1 MQKLLALTEKEKEK
15 EKTIEKFNSKLSSK
29 LAAAATA
36 KSWSDLLPIMKDIYS
51 FLKIN
56 NTYNF
61 DKIVDKL
68 LLGKRLAQSLNPE
81 CPGGLH
87 EVTLDVYEILLKNI
101 MTQNN
106 NKLMENL
113 HVYAY
118 GLFPFFPNATI
129 PNKQKFLEKIVKGVF
144 YKLNRTELKLCLPG
158 LLSSL
163 IPGLDDNNE
172 DTTKFIYSSFNELV
186 KIDKRNFFGVYWML
200 LLRCKHLRNSGIKYL
215 LENTTKYKDI
225 SDENKKNE
233 VLENEFP
240 NINTTVINA
249 LCEIIKEPEVPL
261 LRNGMDFIT
270 SRLPLTKDNT
280 MLTDEAK
287 ITLINGALFLLVK
300 NEASTVR
307 RLKNWILG
315 LMNQDDEPDYEN
327 DDMKYKLGLVIKAF
341 ENIFKQD
348 KNLDRNFIKD
358 NILIFERFLDLEEEF
373 VTPILSNTSYLVL
386 KAVVNYWEKNFDS
399 QEGIVGDPI
408 IAYIIK
414 FFNKKNFFESLW
426 NSLASNII
434 KVTNSENLN
443 DLNID
448 ETLSP
453 LKFCLYYM
461 EIKTNE
467 ERVKYYIPII
477 DNILNLINKIPINRD
492 QFKNIKKIILIA
504 LAYIKSLQ
512 EKKFHQNEEDDH
524 LKNIADELKNK
535 ESNNFW
541 TLMESPTIRKSVMVE
556 INNEI
561 NNVDQNNEDI
571 ITDVYQ
577 INDEFNLNSILNYDK
592 NILDNLSKDIIKFQE
607 YFIGILNLFLNT
619 ENTEGK
625 INPITR
631 ADIAF
636 FRQIS
641 ELTIRLQEYSQTE
654 ENEIPKWVKYLEK
667 IIFNFNIN
675 NNDNLLQIEATN
687 ILLDLNLS
695 FNNKDD
701 KSIYTKIRN
710 NFKSDEIDE
719 NIIDIAPITEI
730 RKNMKVNNNCYE
742 LLLAKFYLLT
752 NKQIHMNNNM
762 QILFKIYNFD
772 KNKFA
777 DIIND
782 TINTTEN
789 LYENIRL
796 FSNFWKSVNENYQEH
811 NLFKKETIFKMIDFL
826 EDKNPTLRHLS
837 KTWLNQANQCFD
849 KIIDPILMEL
859 LNKTILCEFKKEK
872 NFEKSE
878 FTKEFAIN
886 EILDSLTKLK
896 NIIINSQIMTF
907 FKIKELKTEIFNL
920 IKFEKYNVKKMNYL
934 QTIICISL
942 LYIKTKAKDNL
953 KEDFIKDVFVINT
966 TSTEF
971 LEFLLKNI
979 NDYDFLIENT
989 NLINNIILHTLM
1001 KSLDEK
1007 DEVMSVQ
1014 LLDVLKSLYFNY
1026 PLQAF
1031 KNSKKNETY
1040 IELLLNSDLEKV
1052 IKEGLAFEHFYLREH
1067 FISFTKKLVESFFNA
1082 IGIENKLELRKF
1094 YQSCNR
1100 FIEPLSNMLE
1110 KKVVLENKIKIDT
1123 EKFSHYD
1130 SKNSMIVYKNY
1141 CEEYKEYKTYDEG
1154 EVLSILKGINDILF
1168 NCFKNQIQEKNKELA
1183 TDKGITFFYIPITFI
1198 KKKTVR
1204 QNDFQ
1209 NWPEH
1214 KKKLIND
1221 TKSNNA
1227 FVSFFTTAFDFVDEN
1242 PNAEIKDMSTD
1253 LYHSQILNLLNSF
1266 LSIWINQSDS
1276 YERFDYCLNSN
1287 GILAYNNSDPFK
1299 NLNISQISEAFK
1311 NIKENSIKSAIIQI
1325 STQLFITDSIK
1336 FIENILGLWTKDY
1349 NDDGINK
1356 NKDKQ
1361 LKLSIIELLIAMNIP
1376 LDIILFCVGFYL
1388 QKTFENNNTKKT
1400 YVKSK
1405 PDKCYITP
1413 LEVSVREAKIFHF
1426 IYSYIL
1432 LNPNTITKRT
1442 EEKKMKITEIWK
1454 EIINIMNNTL
1464 NESKIL
1470 NSYCWLYEILFI
1482 TARKY
1487 SLNNIEAREIKNGIE
1502 NIFNNLTTKLTDA
1515 VFAQKYDSK
1524 YINDSKLTLP
1534 YLPHLYTNI
1543 TKELYKEDDLYHKN
1557 LEGGKSGNLNR
1568 KTSLKHTLTN
1578 DSTDKKLA
1586 LFKSVSD
1593 EAPNVRSKTLLT
1605 HSVIQNT
1612 KTQLIKHDETPTN
1625 VNKFYLHLVKIP
1637 KTSNEF
1643 DTDKD
1648 NLVNKEKLNTFYKL
1662 IAFITL
1668 KENFYPLI
1676 RLIFEDNIKIV
1687 AKYYNDIISKLLD
1700 LIRKTK
1706 SSKGEG
1712 NFLSEFSHQFLAD
1725 LMEKSP
1731 DNTIA
1736 CGKDALIEHIKSP
1749 ILFEGTLGEL
1759 RDWRNI
1765 LKILSEKYKD
1775 ILKDLIKDMS
1785 DKNIFVKK
1793 TAEEKSQILRRISF
1807 VIYSCENDKFTENF
1821 ALIKSKAKKLLS
1833 DLTTDN
1839 DLEREIFLLLRM
1851 LFLRFSHDAV
1861 MQMIRDL
1868 WPIIFSELVKNI
1880 DTYIKASKGDF
1891 KLVIEPIKFLELLS
1905 LVNIEEFSLYQW
1917 IFLMDTFDIKDCDVR
1932 NNSSL
1937 CKFLMVDSQNL
1948 FKPMIYTILKDDILN
1963 LNEKVITGSKKAK
1976 NTLIIDA
1983 DNNTKFKNQ
1992 LYQFFY
1998 SIGDMNSFKVEPD
2011 FDQFAE
2017 NIEKD
2022 FMGKTEEKKQKK

>member
-1 MQKLLALTEKEKEK
+1 MQKILAVIEKDKER

-29 LAAAATA
+29 LSAAATA

-61 DKIVDKL
+61 DKITNKL
-68 LLGKRLAQSLNPE
+68 LLGKRLAQTLNPE

-101 MTQNN
+101 MAQNQ

-129 PNKQKFLEKIVKGVF
+129 SNKQKFLEKIVKGVF
-144 YKLNRTELKLCLPG
+144 YNLNRTELKLCLPG

-172 DTTKFIYSSFNELV
+172 NTTKFIYSSFNELV
-186 KIDKRNFFGVYWML
+186 KLDKRNFFGVYWML

-225 SDENKKNE
+225 SDEDKKNE

-249 LCEIIKEPEVPL
+249 LCEIIKQPEVPL
-261 LRNGMDFIT
+261 LRDGMDFIS
-270 SRLPLTKDNT
+270 SRLPLSKDNT

-287 ITLINGALFLLVK
+287 ITLINGAFYLLVK

-315 LMNQDDEPDYEN
+315 LVNQDDDVDYES

-348 KNLDRNFIKD
+348 KNLDMKFIKD

-373 VTPILSNTSYLVL
+373 VNPILSSISYLVL
-386 KAVVNYWEKNFDS
+386 KAVVNYWEKNYDS
-399 QEGIVGDPI
+399 LEGIVGDPI
-408 IAYIIK
+408 ISYIIK
-414 FFNKKNFFESLW
+414 FFNKKNFFETLW
-426 NSLASNII
+426 NSLASNVI
-434 KVTNSENLN
+434 KVTNTENFK
-443 DLNID
+443 DINID

-453 LKFCLYYM
+453 LKFCLLYM

-467 ERVKYYIPII
+467 ERMKYYIPII

-492 QFKNIKKIILIA
+492 QFKDIKKIILIA

-512 EKKFHQNEEDDH
+512 EKKFQKNEKEEP
-524 LKNIADELKNK
+524 LKNKKDELKKK
-535 ESNNFW
+535 ESSDSW
-541 TLMESPTIRKSVMVE
+541 TLMESPTLKNSVMVE

-561 NNVDQNNEDI
+561 NDVDQDAEEQ

-577 INDEFNLNSILNYDK
+577 INDEFSLNSLLNYDK
-592 NILDNLSKDIIKFQE
+592 NILDSLSNNIIKYQE
-607 YFIGILNLFLNT
+607 YYIGILNLFLNT
-619 ENTEGK
+619 GNAEGRM
-625 INPITR
+625 NPITK
-631 ADIAF
+631 ADITF

-641 ELTIRLQEYSQTE
+641 ELTIRLQEYSQSE

-667 IIFNFNIN
+667 IIFNFNTN

-695 FNNKDD
+695 FNSKDN

-710 NFKSDEIDE
+710 NFKSEEIDE
-719 NIIDIAPITEI
+719 TIIDITPINEI

-752 NKQIHMNNNM
+752 NKQIHMNNSM
-762 QILFKIYNFD
+762 QILFKIFYFD

-777 DIIND
+777 DIID
-782 TINTTEN
+782 ETLNTTTN

-796 FSNFWKSVNENYQEH
+796 FNNFWKSVNENYQEE

-849 KIIDPILMEL
+849 KIIDPILKEL
-859 LNKTILCEFKKEK
+859 LNKTIFCEFKKEK

-878 FTKEFAIN
+878 FTKEFTIN
-886 EILDSLTKLK
+886 EIIDALNKLK
-896 NIIINSQIMTF
+896 NIIINSQIMSF
-907 FKIKELKTEIFNL
+907 FKKDLKNELFLL
-920 IKFEKYNVKKMNYL
+920 IKFEKYEGMKMNYL
-934 QTIICISL
+934 QAIICISL
-942 LYIKTKAKDNL
+942 LYIKTKANNKL
-953 KEDFIKDVFVINT
+953 KEEFTKDVFALNT
-966 TSTEF
+966 TAMEF

-979 NDYDFLIENT
+979 NDYNFLIDNT
-989 NLINNIILHTLM
+989 YLINNIILHTLM
-1001 KSLDEK
+1001 KSLEEK
-1007 DEVMSVQ
+1007 DEVISVQ

-1026 PLQAF
+1026 PSQIF

-1040 IELLLNSDLEKV
+1040 IELLLNSELEKV
-1052 IKEGLAFEHFYLREH
+1052 IKEGLSFEHFYLREH

-1130 SKNSMIVYKNY
+1130 SKNSGIVYKNY

-1154 EVLSILKGINDILF
+1154 EVLSILKGINDILY

-1242 PNAEIKDMSTD
+1242 PNAEIKDLSTD

-1266 LSIWINQSDS
+1266 LSIWINQSDK

-1287 GILAYNNSDPFK
+1287 GILAYNNIDPFK
-1299 NLNISQISEAFK
+1299 NLTKTQISQAL
-1311 NIKENSIKSAIIQI
+1311 NDIKGNQIKSAIIQV
-1325 STQLFITDSIK
+1325 TKQLFITDSIK
-1336 FIENILGLWTKDY
+1336 FIENILGLWIKDY
-1349 NDDGINK
+1349 YDDGK

-1361 LKLSIIELLIAMNIP
+1361 LKLSIIELLIAMDIP
-1376 LDIILFCVGFYL
+1376 VDIILFCVGFYL
-1388 QKTFENNNTKKT
+1388 QKTFENNNAKKL
-1400 YVKSK
+1400 YIKSQ

-1432 LNPNTITKRT
+1432 LNPNTFGKNLDA
-1442 EEKKMKITEIWK
+1442 KKMETTEVWK

-1470 NSYCWLYEILFI
+1470 NSYCWLYEILLL
-1482 TARKY
+1482 TAQKY
-1487 SLNNIEAREIKNGIE
+1487 HLNNIEAREIKNGIE

-1515 VFAQKYDSK
+1515 VFAQKYDSR

-1534 YLPHLYTNI
+1534 FLPHLYTNI
-1543 TKELYKEDDLYHKN
+1543 IKELYKEDDLYHKN
-1557 LEGGKSGNLNR
+1557 LEGAKKGDQSR
-1568 KTSLKHTLTN
+1568 RPSLKHQFTKDN
-1578 DSTDKKLA
+1578 TDKKLS
-1586 LFKSVSD
+1586 LIKSVS
-1593 EAPNVRSKTLLT
+1593 EESPNVRSKTLIT
-1605 HSVIQNT
+1605 HSVIQST

-1625 VNKFYLHLVKIP
+1625 VNKFYNNLVKIP

-1643 DTDKD
+1643 EAINRGEKVDK
-1648 NLVNKEKLNTFYKL
+1648 ERLNTFYKL
-1662 IAFITL
+1662 IAFVTL

-1676 RLIFEDNIKIV
+1676 KLIFEDNIKIV
-1687 AKYYNDIISKLLD
+1687 SKYYNDIIAKLLD

-1706 SSKGEG
+1706 GLKGD
-1712 NFLSEFSHQFLAD
+1712 NSFLSEFSHEFLAD

-1731 DNTIA
+1731 DNTTS
-1736 CGKDALIEHIKSP
+1736 CGKDALLEYIKSP

-1759 RDWRNI
+1759 RDLRNI
-1765 LKILSEKYKD
+1765 IKILSEKYKD

-1785 DKNIFVKK
+1785 DKNIFIKK
-1793 TAEEKSQILRRISF
+1793 SAEEKSQILRRISF
-1807 VIYSCENDKFTENF
+1807 VIYSCPNDKFTENF

-1839 DLEREIFLLLRM
+1839 VLEREIFLLLRM

-1868 WPIIFSELVKNI
+1868 WPIIFTELVKNI
-1880 DTYIKASKGDF
+1880 NTYIKMNNGDF
-1891 KLVIEPIKFLELLS
+1891 KLVLEPIKFLELLS

-1932 NNSSL
+1932 NTTSL
-1937 CKFLMVDSQNL
+1937 CKVLMLDKLNL
-1948 FKPMIYTILKDDILN
+1948 FKPMIYSILKDDITN
-1963 LNEKVITGSKKAK
+1963 LNEKIIKGSKKAK
-1976 NTLIIDA
+1976 NILIIDA
-1983 DNNTKFKNQ
+1983 DNNKKFKDQ

-2011 FDQFAE
+2011 LDQFAE

-2022 FMGKTEEKKQKK
+2022 FIGKIEEKKNK